1 MVESSSL
8 KAIPTRFFVFDTSV
22 LIDQGRTSRLSDIAR
37 TVGGVVRHSAVA
49 IAELYRGAR
58 DRKAVRAIDELV
70 RHATILVPTREMWFS
85 SGRILARLA
94 GRHSITPDTLRRLH
108 FDLLIALTARSIGAT
123 VVTTDRDHFEL
134 LRTELPFS
142 LVVW

>member
-1 MVESSSL
+1 M
-8 KAIPTRFFVFDTSV
+8 KATPTRFFVFDTSV
-22 LIDQGRTSRLSDIAR
+22 LIDQGQTNRFTDITR
-37 TVGGVVRHSAVA
+37 MLGGVVRHSAVA

-58 DRKAVRAIDELV
+58 DRRALRAIDELV
-70 RHATILVPTREMWFS
+70 RHGSILVPTREMWLL

-94 GRHSITPDTLRRLH
+94 VQHSLNPETLRRLH
-108 FDLLIALTARSIGAT
+108 FDLLIALTARGIGAA

-134 LRTELPFS
+134 LQTQVRFS